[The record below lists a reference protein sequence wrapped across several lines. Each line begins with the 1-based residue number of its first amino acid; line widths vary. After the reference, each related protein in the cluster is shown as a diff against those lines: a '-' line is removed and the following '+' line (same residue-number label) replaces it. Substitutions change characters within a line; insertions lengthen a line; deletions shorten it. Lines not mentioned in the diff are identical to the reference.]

1 MIGNRYNIETE
12 LRRGAFGVIYKG
24 FYEKRQKHVAIKVDY
39 SPRSSLKHEIRMIQY
54 LSMARVKN
62 IPNIYWY
69 GLHEDK
75 PCVVMTLYE
84 CSLYDYYKRGLP
96 TQANLSKIMWLLLS
110 ILEGIHKNWIV
121 HRDIKPHNFMIKHGE
136 FYLIDFGLAT
146 FYMNDR
152 GEHCPNNGTDTMI
165 GSPYFASINTH
176 KGHRYSRRDDLIS
189 LGYVFLFMTGFSWD
203 TNLHNIHLL
212 LPFKTPD
219 PFIEG
224 EGMELINDESLTDCI
239 STTFAIRNGVK
250 DVIEESYNSPL
261 DLSYPMNRYI
271 QYQKEQLHYEYVTE
285 DNDDSFQ
292 HYMNYVYRLNYD
304 ENPKYEPMKQLF
316 I

>member
-1 MIGNRYNIETE
+1 MIANRYNIETE

-24 FYEKRQKHVAIKVDY
+24 FYEKKQKHVAIKIDY
-39 SPRSSLKHEIRMIQY
+39 SQRSSLKHEIRIIQY
-54 LSMARVKN
+54 LSMARVKY

-69 GLHEDK
+69 GLHENK

-84 CSLYDYYKRGLP
+84 CSLYDYHKRGIP

-110 ILEGIHKNWIV
+110 IFENIHKNWVV
-121 HRDIKPHNFMIKHGE
+121 HRDIKPHNFMIKRGE

-152 GEHCPNNGTDTMI
+152 GEHCPDDGTTTMI

-189 LGYVFLFMTGFSWD
+189 LGYVLLFMMGFSWD
-203 TNLHNIHLL
+203 I
-212 LPFKTPD
+212 PS
-219 PFIEG
+219 IV
-224 EGMELINDESLTDCI
+224 
-239 STTFAIRNGVK
+239 NGTV
-250 DVIEESYNSPL
+250 SPL
-261 DLSYPMNRYI
+261 DLSYPMNRHL
-271 QYQKEQLHYEYVTE
+271 QDKKEDIDSIIESAF
-285 DNDDSFQ
+285 NDDDDDDSIKDSFQ
-292 HYMNYVYRLNYD
+292 HYMNYVYTLTYD